1 MRSKISAMMDGELA
15 DAELAE
21 PLHALRQE
29 GEALQAWREYHLISD
44 ALRDTEILSS
54 GFSARFAARL
64 EQEPAILAPAAMPA
78 REQPWIRRH
87 SMGLAAGVAA
97 VALVG
102 SVAFNMMGGGEVQMA
117 KAPAQ
122 PAQPEIV
129 VVAAPKEADDYLRAH
144 QNYSPRNSLQG
155 VAPYVRTVSDSARA
169 R

>member
-1 MRSKISAMMDGELA
+1 
-15 DAELAE
+15 
-21 PLHALRQE
+21 
-29 GEALQAWREYHLISD
+29 
-44 ALRDTEILSS
+44 
-54 GFSARFAARL
+54 
-64 EQEPAILAPAAMPA
+64 
-78 REQPWIRRH
+78 
-87 SMGLAAGVAA
+87 MGLAAGLSA

-102 SVAFNMMGGGEVQMA
+102 GVAFKMMGAGEVQMA

-155 VAPYVRTVSDSARA
+155 VAPYVRTVSDTARA